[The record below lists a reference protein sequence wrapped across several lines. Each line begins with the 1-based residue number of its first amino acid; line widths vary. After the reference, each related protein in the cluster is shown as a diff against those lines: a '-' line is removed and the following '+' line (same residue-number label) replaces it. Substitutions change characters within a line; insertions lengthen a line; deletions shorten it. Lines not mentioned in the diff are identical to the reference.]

1 MEKLRKIEVS
11 ESTLELVNVKAQLS
25 KVYEL
30 LIEALQKVDCK
41 DDNPNTRIL
50 KNSFLDADT
59 ELMHYIAMQMDER
72 MLETNYESL

>member
-1 MEKLRKIEVS
+1 MENLRKIEVS

-30 LIEALQKVDCK
+30 LIEVLQKVDCK

-72 MLETNYESL
+72 MLETNYKSL